1 MSSSILQRNGGALL
15 VVIAAMGAAVAC
27 SSDSGGGETAER
39 PAAAPSGRPCTTPP
53 DSIVGLAT
61 LQFMKHISPKPHR
74 YLIPV
79 GTELALPT
87 GSQWAL
93 QTSAAT
99 LNMWPRDTAQQAK
112 VKETLGKKGALTM
125 LLVNY
130 HGRRTLPDGRVAIEY
145 SGQYMGG
152 DVEGKAVPRTAILFS
167 CHAEGERF
175 VVESAAPTT

>member
-1 MSSSILQRNGGALL
+1 MSSSIMKRNGGALFVL
-15 VVIAAMGAAVAC
+15 LAAMGGALAC
-27 SSDSGGGETAER
+27 GSDSGGEQAER
-39 PAAAPSGRPCTTPP
+39 PAAAASGRPCTTPP

-79 GTELALPT
+79 GTDLALPA

-99 LNMWPRDTAQQAK
+99 LNMWPRDSAQQQK
-112 VKETLGKKGALTM
+112 VKQQIGSNGRLTM

-130 HGRRTLPDGRVAIEY
+130 HGRRTLPDGRIAIDY

-152 DVEGKAVPRTAILFS
+152 DVEGKPIPRTAILFS

-175 VVESAAPTT
+175 VVESAAPTS